1 MNLIN
6 SIFLKY
12 SHSLLKELD
21 MSREDPMPFQHKW
34 FRHLIENGANSA
46 FGVEH
51 GMDGIKSIRDF
62 QQKVP
67 IRDYN
72 ALSPYI
78 NRLLAGEDY
87 VLWNTKVKTFA
98 KSSGTSSD
106 KSKFIPVS
114 HESLQITH
122 YGGFRRML
130 ASFVEA
136 NPNTGI
142 FKGKALTLGGSIVPD
157 KSGKIYTGDLS
168 ALLLK
173 NSPAIIEL
181 IRTPGR
187 KTALIGYFEQKLQ
200 AICKECT
207 KENVTNFSGVPS
219 WNLMLLN
226 KILEYSGKRDIS
238 QVWPNMELFMHGG
251 TGFESYRPLF
261 QKLIPIGTMHYLE
274 NYNASEGYFAFQ
286 DDESQNGMLITANNG
301 IFYEFVPMDILD
313 DVLAGKHTEIP
324 TLAEVETGINYAIVI
339 SSIGG
344 LWRYLIGDCVQFVS
358 TYPHKIV
365 ITGRT
370 QLCINAFGEEL
381 MISNAEQA
389 LAMACKECGCSVAEF
404 TVAPAFMKLEGDS
417 HASKGYHKWAV
428 EFAAPPADTVAFA
441 AVLDKCLTAVNSD
454 YEAKRAAD
462 ATMLQLELI
471 ALKPGTF
478 LKWMRQRGKVGGQ
491 NKVPRLHND
500 SKFIDQLLLLQI

>member
-6 SIFLKY
+6 YIFLKY
-12 SHSLLKELD
+12 SHNLLKELE
-21 MSREDPMPFQHKW
+21 MSRKTPMPFQHKW
-34 FRHLIENGANSA
+34 FRHLIENGAGSA

-51 GMDGIKSIRDF
+51 GMDGIKSIKDF
-62 QQKVP
+62 QKKVP

-72 ALSPYI
+72 ALQPYI
-78 NRLLAGEDY
+78 SRLLAGEDY

-98 KSSGTSSD
+98 KSSGTSSS
-106 KSKFIPVS
+106 KSKYIPVS
-114 HESLQITH
+114 RESLQVTH
-122 YGGFRRML
+122 YGGFKRML

-142 FKGKALTLGGSIVPD
+142 FKGKALTLGGSVVPD

-187 KTALIGYFEQKLQ
+187 STALIGDFEQKLQ
-200 AICKECT
+200 AICRECT
-207 KENVTNFSGVPS
+207 KEKVTNFSGVPS

-226 KILEYSGKRDIS
+226 KRLEYTGKRDIS
-238 QVWPNMELFMHGG
+238 QVWPHMELFMHGG
-251 TGFESYRPLF
+251 TGFEPYRPLF
-261 QKLIPIGTMHYLE
+261 QKLIPMDTMHYLE

-286 DDESQNGMLITANNG
+286 DDESQKGMLLTVNNG
-301 IFYEFVPMDILD
+301 IFYEFIPMNIMD
-313 DVLAGKHTEIP
+313 DVLQGKLTEIP
-324 TLAEVETGINYAIVI
+324 TLDEVETGVNYAIVI

-358 TYPHKIV
+358 TYPHRII

-389 LAMACKECGCSVAEF
+389 LAMACRECHCSVAEF
-404 TVAPAFMKLEGDS
+404 TVAPAFMKLGENS
-417 HASKGYHKWAV
+417 QATKGYHKWAV
-428 EFAAPPADTVAFA
+428 EFAVPPADLNAFA
-441 AVLDKCLTAVNSD
+441 ATLDKCLTAVNSD
-454 YEAKRAAD
+454 YEAKRAGN

-471 ALKPGTF
+471 TLKSGTF

-500 SKFIDQLLLLQI
+500 SQFIEQLLLFQI

>member
-6 SIFLKY
+6 YIFLKY
-12 SHSLLKELD
+12 SHNLLKELE
-21 MSREDPMPFQHKW
+21 MSRKNPMPFQHKW
-34 FRHLIENGANSA
+34 FRHLIENGAGSA

-51 GMDGIKSIRDF
+51 GMDGIKSIKDF
-62 QQKVP
+62 QKKVP

-72 ALSPYI
+72 ALQPYI
-78 NRLLAGEDY
+78 SRLLAGEDY

-98 KSSGTSSD
+98 KSSGTSSS
-106 KSKFIPVS
+106 KSKYIPVS
-114 HESLQITH
+114 RESLQVTH
-122 YGGFRRML
+122 YGGFKRML

-142 FKGKALTLGGSIVPD
+142 FKGKALTLGGSVVPD

-187 KTALIGYFEQKLQ
+187 STALIGDFEQKLQ
-200 AICKECT
+200 AICRECT
-207 KENVTNFSGVPS
+207 NEKVTNFSGVPS

-226 KILEYSGKRDIS
+226 KILEYTGKRDIS
-238 QVWPNMELFMHGG
+238 QVWPHMELFMHGG
-251 TGFESYRPLF
+251 TGFEPYRPLF
-261 QKLIPIGTMHYLE
+261 QKLIPMDTMHYLE

-286 DDESQNGMLITANNG
+286 DDESQKGMLLTVNNG
-301 IFYEFVPMDILD
+301 IFYEFIPMNILD
-313 DVLAGKHTEIP
+313 DVLQGKLTEIP
-324 TLAEVETGINYAIVI
+324 TLDEVETGVNYAIVI

-358 TYPHKIV
+358 TYPHRII

-389 LAMACKECGCSVAEF
+389 LAMACRECHCSVAEF
-404 TVAPAFMKLEGDS
+404 TVAPAFMKLEENS
-417 HASKGYHKWAV
+417 QATKGYHKWAV
-428 EFAAPPADTVAFA
+428 EFAVPPADFNAFA
-441 AVLDKCLTAVNSD
+441 ATLDKCLTAVNSD
-454 YEAKRAAD
+454 YEAKRAGN
-462 ATMLQLELI
+462 ATMKQLELI
-471 ALKPGTF
+471 TLEKGTF
-478 LKWMRQRGKVGGQ
+478 LKWMRLKGKVGGQ
-491 NKVPRLHND
+491 NKVPRLHKD
-500 SKFIDQLLLLQI
+500 CEFINSLLQI

>member
-6 SIFLKY
+6 YIFLKY
-12 SHSLLKELD
+12 SHNLLKELE
-21 MSREDPMPFQHKW
+21 MSRKNPMPFQHKW
-34 FRHLIENGANSA
+34 FRHLIENGAGSA

-51 GMDGIKSIRDF
+51 GMDGIKSIKDF
-62 QQKVP
+62 QKKVP

-72 ALSPYI
+72 ALQPYI
-78 NRLLAGEDY
+78 SRLLAGEDY

-98 KSSGTSSD
+98 KSSGTSSS
-106 KSKFIPVS
+106 KSKYIPVS
-114 HESLQITH
+114 RESLQVTH
-122 YGGFRRML
+122 YGGFKRML

-142 FKGKALTLGGSIVPD
+142 FKGKALTLGGSVVPD

-187 KTALIGYFEQKLQ
+187 DTALIGDFEQKLQ
-200 AICKECT
+200 AICRECT
-207 KENVTNFSGVPS
+207 NEKVTNFSGVPS

-226 KILEYSGKRDIS
+226 KILEYTGKRDIS
-238 QVWPNMELFMHGG
+238 QVWPHMELFMHGG
-251 TGFESYRPLF
+251 TGFEPYRPLF
-261 QKLIPIGTMHYLE
+261 QKLIPMDTMHYLE

-286 DDESQNGMLITANNG
+286 DDESQKGMLLTVNNG
-301 IFYEFVPMDILD
+301 IFYEFIPMNILD
-313 DVLAGKHTEIP
+313 DVLQGKLTEIP
-324 TLAEVETGINYAIVI
+324 TLDEVETGVNYAIVI

-358 TYPHKIV
+358 TYPHRII

-389 LAMACKECGCSVAEF
+389 LAMACRECHCSVAEF
-404 TVAPAFMKLEGDS
+404 TVAPAFMKLGENS
-417 HASKGYHKWAV
+417 QATKGYHKWAV
-428 EFAAPPADTVAFA
+428 EFAVPPADINAFA
-441 AVLDKCLTAVNSD
+441 ATLDKCLTAVNSD
-454 YEAKRAAD
+454 YEAKRAGN

-471 ALKPGTF
+471 TLKPGTF
-478 LKWMRQRGKVGGQ
+478 LKWMRHRGKVGGQ

-500 SKFIDQLLLLQI
+500 SQFIEQLLLFQI